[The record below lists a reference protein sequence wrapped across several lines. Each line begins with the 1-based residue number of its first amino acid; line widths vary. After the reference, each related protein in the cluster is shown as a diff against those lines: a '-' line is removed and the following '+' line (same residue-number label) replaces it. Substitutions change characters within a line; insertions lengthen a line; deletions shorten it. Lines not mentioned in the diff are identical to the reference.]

1 MIESKTFRTEA
12 VRTIIYYLIRHYR
25 ELVIECLNESDELQQ
40 TKCADEERGKVTP
53 AFDTINKSVEENLAS
68 DSLNVS
74 QLKAYFDFYSIN
86 MQNGFILLSQLIEVD
101 AEMVKLSLL
110 KEALTSESLINKYE
124 ELSVKNDFKKL
135 EAKEVNTNVHQY
147 ISLKELEEKR
157 DDMHLSFSP
166 EDSLYD
172 KAVKILCGH
181 YLNAN
186 DNLVSLLG
194 EKMLK
199 LKEFLR
205 AGDESRCHGYF
216 DSIMEDIKD
225 RLSILTILRKG
236 LQ

>member
-1 MIESKTFRTEA
+1 MKEPKKFRIEAIRA
-12 VRTIIYYLIRHYR
+12 IICYLIRHYR
-25 ELVIECLNESDELQQ
+25 ELVIECLYESDELKQ
-40 TKCADEERGKVTP
+40 TKYADEGRCEVTS
-53 AFDTINKSVEENLAS
+53 AFEAINKPVEEDLAS
-68 DSLNVS
+68 DNLNVS
-74 QLKAYFDFYSIN
+74 KLKAYFDFYSVN
-86 MQNGFILLSQLIEVD
+86 MQNGFILLSQLIEID

-135 EAKEVNTNVHQY
+135 EANEVDTNVHQY

-166 EDSLYD
+166 KDSLYD
-172 KAVKILCGH
+172 KAVKILCGY

-194 EKMLK
+194 KKMLK
-199 LKEFLR
+199 LKEFLH
-205 AGDESRCHGYF
+205 AGDEAKCQGYF
-216 DSIMEDIKD
+216 DSIKEDINN